1 MAITNNVASLIPK
14 KVSELSG
21 SFFIPDYQR
30 GYRWGRHNVR
40 QLMNDI
46 RESKGVYYLQPI
58 VVCTHNHR
66 EEDKK
71 KYDYDIIDGQQRLTT
86 LLIVYKGLES
96 IYNMLESNP
105 MGFNILS
112 KDQVECG
119 FSLSYQTRNDKT
131 RNDSEDFLNSI
142 KDKTLAEA
150 REFADFLYMYHA
162 YQEVYTWFTENI
174 CDIAYV
180 AKSLKERVFLIW
192 YEVNANEDKARQI
205 FENLNI
211 GKIRLTNAELIKAI
225 FLSQTN
231 SRISDEEQNVIGQ
244 QWDEIER
251 RLHDKVLWSF
261 LTKKSEEQYA
271 TRIELLFDM
280 VAKKKDKERDEFY
293 TFLYFDKLLKGKNQ
307 KEEWKK
313 IYIQYLKLL
322 DWFNDNEYYHKIGYL
337 VSVGSSDTLQ
347 KLYTESMDGEMTNSS
362 FKASLD
368 QKIKDTLSFE
378 KMRIEH
384 LSYNDN
390 HRDVTK
396 LLTLFNVITTYNLND
411 ETQKYPFYLHNTV
424 KGGWSIE
431 HIHAQQSEPI
441 NDIEPRK
448 NWVRLHYTSL
458 QRYFSVR
465 KSEEATKEE
474 ITKIE
479 ALSARMH
486 DYLEKENIQTQSNF
500 NSISKTYSEVVVSKL
515 DVEYKDLLGNLALLG
530 KDDNSVLNNSTFDVK
545 REIVTKELTAISYI
559 PICTQ
564 HVFLKKY
571 TPSDRNDLFF
581 WGDDDRV
588 AYVNEIKKVLSDYLP
603 KLDEQVRILFNGI
616 TSEIDNTWNELE
628 QRAKSKKVSLVDV
641 LKLHANDKMF
651 KDDALA
657 YYETL
662 KERCSEEKTGT
673 LLSDELK
680 SIISKIENYG

>member
-1 MAITNNVASLIPK
+1 MEFTNNVASLTPK
-14 KVSELSG
+14 KVSELRS

-40 QLMNDI
+40 QLLNDI
-46 RESKGVYYLQPI
+46 RDSNGVYYLQPI
-58 VVCTHNHR
+58 VVCTHNHM
-66 EEDKK
+66 EEEKK
-71 KYDYDIIDGQQRLTT
+71 EYDYDIIDGQQRLTT

-96 IYNMLESNP
+96 IYNMLDSNP

-119 FSLSYQTRNDKT
+119 FCLSYQT

-162 YQEVYTWFTENI
+162 YQEVYTWFTENRS
-174 CDIAYV
+174 DIAYI

-231 SRISDEEQNVIGQ
+231 SKISDQEQNVIGQ

-251 RLHDKVLWSF
+251 KLHDKVLWSF

-280 VAKKKDKERDEFY
+280 VSKKKDKERDEYY
-293 TFLYFDKLLKGKNQ
+293 TFLYFDKLLKGRNQ
-307 KEEWKK
+307 KEEWEK

-337 VSVGSSDTLQ
+337 VSVGPSDTLQ

-368 QKIKDTLSFE
+368 KKIKDTLSFK

-384 LSYNDN
+384 LSYNEDYS
-390 HRDVTK
+390 DVTK
-396 LLTLFNVITTYNLND
+396 LLTLFNVITTYNLKD

-448 NWVRLHYTSL
+448 NWVRLHYSSL
-458 QRYFSVR
+458 QRYLSVR
-465 KSEEATKEE
+465 KAEDASKEE
-474 ITKIE
+474 IAKIE

-486 DYLEKENIQTQSNF
+486 DYLEKENIQTQNNF

-545 REIVTKELTAISYI
+545 REIITKELTAISYI

-588 AYVNEIKKVLSDYLP
+588 EYVKEIKKVLCNYLP
-603 KLDEQVRILFNGI
+603 QINELVHSLFMNISPEIDKTWDLLEQVAKNKKESLMVILN
-616 TSEIDNTWNELE
+616 
-628 QRAKSKKVSLVDV
+628 Q
-641 LKLHANDKMF
+641 HANDKMF
-651 KDDALA
+651 KEDPLA
-657 YYETL
+657 YYEAL
-662 KERCSEEKTGT
+662 KERSIEEGT
-673 LLSDELK
+673 DSLLLNEFK
-680 SIISKIENYG
+680 SIISKIENHG

>member
-1 MAITNNVASLIPK
+1 M
-14 KVSELSG
+14 
-21 SFFIPDYQR
+21 
-30 GYRWGRHNVR
+30 R
-40 QLMNDI
+40 QLLNDI
-46 RESKGVYYLQPI
+46 RDSKGIYYLQPV
-58 VVCTHNHR
+58 VVCSHNHR
-66 EEDKK
+66 DEDRKE
-71 KYDYDIIDGQQRLTT
+71 YDYDVIDGQQRLTT
-86 LLIVYKGLES
+86 LLIIYKGLES
-96 IYNMLESNP
+96 IYNMMESNP

-112 KDQVECG
+112 TDQIKCS
-119 FSLSYQTRNDKT
+119 FTLSYQTRD
-131 RNDSEDFLNSI
+131 DSEDFLKSI
-142 KDKTLAEA
+142 KDKSLDEA
-150 REFADFLYMYHA
+150 KIFADFLYMYHA
-162 YQEVYTWFTENI
+162 YQEVYSWFTENKS
-174 CDIAYV
+174 DIAYI

-192 YEVNANEDKARQI
+192 YEVNADEDKARQI

-211 GKIRLTNAELIKAI
+211 GKIRLTNAELVKAI

-231 SRISDEEQNVIGQ
+231 SKISDEEQNVISQ

-280 VAKKKDKERDEFY
+280 IAKKKDKERDEFY

-307 KEEWKK
+307 KEEWEK

-347 KLYTESMDGEMTNSS
+347 KLYAESMDGEMTNSS
-362 FKASLD
+362 YKASLD

-384 LSYNDN
+384 LSYKDKS
-390 HRDVTK
+390 DVTK

-448 NWVRLHYTSL
+448 KWVSLHYASL
-458 QRYFSVR
+458 QRYLSIR
-465 KSEEATKEE
+465 KAEDASKGE
-474 ITKIE
+474 IAKIE

-486 DYLEKENIQTQSNF
+486 DYLEKENIQTQNNF

-530 KDDNSVLNNSTFDVK
+530 KYDNSVLNNSTFDVK
-545 REIVTKELTAISYI
+545 REIITKELTAISYI

-564 HVFLKKY
+564 HVFFKKY
-571 TPSDRNDLFF
+571 TPSDKNDLFF

-588 AYVNEIKKVLSDYLP
+588 AYVNEIKNVLSDYLP
-603 KLDEQVRILFNGI
+603 KLDEQVRFLFNGI
-616 TSEIDNTWNELE
+616 SSEIDNTWNELE
-628 QRAKSKKVSLVDV
+628 QRAKSKKVSLVEV

-662 KERCSEEKTGT
+662 KERGSEEKTET

>member
-1 MAITNNVASLIPK
+1 MEFTNNVASLTPK
-14 KVSELSG
+14 KVSELRS

-40 QLMNDI
+40 QLLNDI
-46 RESKGVYYLQPI
+46 RDSKGVYYLQPI
-58 VVCTHNHR
+58 VVCTHNHM
-66 EEDKK
+66 EEEKK
-71 KYDYDIIDGQQRLTT
+71 EYDYDIIDGQQRLTT

-96 IYNMLESNP
+96 IYNMLDSNP

-119 FSLSYQTRNDKT
+119 FRLSYQT

-162 YQEVYTWFTENI
+162 YQEVYTWFTENRS
-174 CDIAYV
+174 DIAYI

-231 SRISDEEQNVIGQ
+231 SRISDQEQNVIGQ

-280 VAKKKDKERDEFY
+280 VSKKKDKERDEYY

-307 KEEWKK
+307 KEEWEK

-322 DWFNDNEYYHKIGYL
+322 DWFDDNEYYHKIGYL
-337 VSVGSSDTLQ
+337 VSVGPSDTLQ
-347 KLYTESMDGEMTNSS
+347 KLYTESMDGEVTNSS

-368 QKIKDTLSFE
+368 KKIKDTLSFK

-384 LSYNDN
+384 LSYNEDYS
-390 HRDVTK
+390 DVTK

-448 NWVRLHYTSL
+448 NWVRLHSSSL
-458 QRYFSVR
+458 QRYLSVR
-465 KSEEATKEE
+465 KAEDASKEE
-474 ITKIE
+474 IAKIE
-479 ALSARMH
+479 ALSTRMN
-486 DYLEKENIQTQSNF
+486 DYLEKENIQTQNNF

-545 REIVTKELTAISYI
+545 REIITKELTSIRSP
-559 PICTQ
+559 PIRTQ
-564 HVFLKKY
+564 HVFLTKS

-588 AYVNEIKKVLSDYLP
+588 EYVKEIKKVLGKYLP
-603 KLDEQVRILFNGI
+603 QIDELVHSLFMNI
-616 TSEIDNTWNELE
+616 SLEIDKTWDMLE
-628 QRAKSKKVSLVDV
+628 QMAKNKKESLKVV
-641 LKLHANDKMF
+641 LNQHANYKMF
-651 KDDALA
+651 KEDPLA
-657 YYETL
+657 YYEAL
-662 KERCSEEKTGT
+662 KERSIEEGT
-673 LLSDELK
+673 DSLLLNELK
-680 SIISKIENYG
+680 SIISKIENHG

>member
-1 MAITNNVASLIPK
+1 MEITNNVASLTPK
-14 KVSELSG
+14 KVSELRS

-40 QLMNDI
+40 QLLNDI
-46 RESKGVYYLQPI
+46 RDSKGVYYLQPI
-58 VVCTHNHR
+58 VVCKHNHM
-66 EEDKK
+66 EEEKK
-71 KYDYDIIDGQQRLTT
+71 EYDYDIIDGQQRLTT

-96 IYNMLESNP
+96 IYNMLDSNP

-112 KDQVECG
+112 KDEVECG
-119 FSLSYQTRNDKT
+119 FCLSYQT

-162 YQEVYTWFTENI
+162 YQEVYTWFKENSSY
-174 CDIAYV
+174 IANI

-231 SRISDEEQNVIGQ
+231 SRISVQEQNVIGQ

-280 VAKKKDKERDEFY
+280 VSKKKDKERDEYY
-293 TFLYFDKLLKGKNQ
+293 TFLYFDKLLKDKNQ
-307 KEEWKK
+307 KEEWEK

-322 DWFNDNEYYHKIGYL
+322 DWFGDNEYYHKIGYL
-337 VSVGSSDTLQ
+337 VSVGPSDTLQ

-368 QKIKDTLSFE
+368 KKIKDTLSFK

-384 LSYNDN
+384 LSYNEDYS
-390 HRDVTK
+390 DVTK

-448 NWVRLHYTSL
+448 NWVRLHSSSL
-458 QRYFSVR
+458 QRYLSVR
-465 KSEEATKEE
+465 KAEDASKEE
-474 ITKIE
+474 IAKIE
-479 ALSARMH
+479 ALGTRMN
-486 DYLEKENIQTQSNF
+486 DYLEKENIQTQNYF
-500 NSISKTYSEVVVSKL
+500 NSISKEYSEVVVSKL
-515 DVEYKDLLGNLALLG
+515 DIEYKDLLGNLALLG
-530 KDDNSVLNNSTFDVK
+530 KYDNSVLNNSTFDVK
-545 REIVTKELTAISYI
+545 REIITKELSAISYI

-571 TPSDRNDLFF
+571 TPSDRNNLFF

-588 AYVNEIKKVLSDYLP
+588 AYVNEIKSVLGDYLP

-616 TSEIDNTWNELE
+616 NSEIDNTWNELE
-628 QRAKSKKVSLVDV
+628 QIAKSKNVSLVDV
-641 LKLHANDKMF
+641 LKLHANDKMYTN
-651 KDDALA
+651 DALA
-657 YYETL
+657 YYEAL
-662 KERCSEEKTGT
+662 KERSIEERTDS
-673 LLSDELK
+673 LLLDELK
-680 SIISKIENYG
+680 SIISNIENYG

>member
-1 MAITNNVASLIPK
+1 MEITNNVASLTPK
-14 KVSELSG
+14 KVSELRS

-40 QLMNDI
+40 QLLNDI
-46 RESKGVYYLQPI
+46 RDSSNVYYLQPV
-58 VVCTHNHR
+58 VVCAHNHR
-66 EEDKK
+66 DDDRKE
-71 KYDYDIIDGQQRLTT
+71 YDFDVIDGQQRLTT
-86 LLIVYKGLES
+86 LLIIYKGLES
-96 IYNMLESNP
+96 IYNMMEFNP

-112 KDQVECG
+112 KDQVECR
-119 FSLSYQTRNDKT
+119 FTLSYQT
-131 RNDSEDFLNSI
+131 RNDSEDFLSDI
-142 KDKTLAEA
+142 KNKNLDDAGV
-150 REFADFLYMYHA
+150 FADFLYMYHA
-162 YQEVYTWFTENI
+162 YKEVESWFSENKS
-174 CDIAYV
+174 DIAII

-192 YEVNANEDKARQI
+192 YEVNADEDKARQI

-211 GKIRLTNAELIKAI
+211 GKIRLTNAELVKAI

-231 SRISDEEQNVIGQ
+231 SKISDEEQNVISQ

-261 LTKKSEEQYA
+261 LTKKPEDQYA

-280 VAKKKDKERDEFY
+280 IANKKDKERDEFY
-293 TFLYFDKLLKGKNQ
+293 TFLYFDKLLKDKNQ
-307 KEEWKK
+307 KMEWEK

-347 KLYTESMDGEMTNSS
+347 RLYTESMDGKMTNSS

-368 QKIKDTLSFE
+368 KKIKDTLSFK

-384 LSYNDN
+384 LSYNEDYS
-390 HRDVTK
+390 DVTK

-448 NWVRLHYTSL
+448 NWVRLHSSSL
-458 QRYFSVR
+458 QRYLSVR
-465 KSEEATKEE
+465 KAEDASKEE
-474 ITKIE
+474 IDKIE
-479 ALSARMH
+479 ALSTRMNE
-486 DYLEKENIQTQSNF
+486 YLEKENIQTQNNF
-500 NSISKTYSEVVVSKL
+500 NSIAKTYSEVVVSKL

-530 KDDNSVLNNSTFDVK
+530 KYDNSVLNNSTFDVK
-545 REIVTKELTAISYI
+545 REIITKELSAISYI

-571 TPSDRNDLFF
+571 TPSDRNNLFF

-588 AYVNEIKKVLSDYLP
+588 AYVNEIKSVLGDYLP
-603 KLDEQVRILFNGI
+603 TLDELVRILFNGI
-616 TSEIDNTWNELE
+616 NSEIDNTWNELE
-628 QRAKSKKVSLVDV
+628 QMAKNKKGSLMVI
-641 LKLHANDKMF
+641 LNQHANDKMF
-651 KDDALA
+651 KDDPLA
-657 YYETL
+657 YYEAL
-662 KERCSEEKTGT
+662 KERSIEEGT
-673 LLSDELK
+673 DSLLLNELK
-680 SIISKIENYG
+680 SIISKIENHG

>member
-1 MAITNNVASLIPK
+1 MEEEK
-14 KVSELSG
+14 KE
-21 SFFIPDYQR
+21 
-30 GYRWGRHNVR
+30 
-40 QLMNDI
+40 
-46 RESKGVYYLQPI
+46 
-58 VVCTHNHR
+58 
-66 EEDKK
+66 
-71 KYDYDIIDGQQRLTT
+71 YDYDIIDGQQRLTT

-96 IYNMLESNP
+96 IYNMMESNP
-105 MGFNILS
+105 SGFNFLS
-112 KDQVECG
+112 KDQVECR
-119 FSLSYQTRNDKT
+119 FTLSYQTRND
-131 RNDSEDFLNSI
+131 SEEFLSTL
-142 KDKTLAEA
+142 KDKTLNEA
-150 REFADFLYMYHA
+150 REFADYLYMYHA
-162 YQEVYTWFTENI
+162 YQEVYSWFLENKSY
-174 CDIAYV
+174 IAPI
-180 AKSLKERVFLIW
+180 AKSLKERVFIIW
-192 YEVNANEDKARQI
+192 YEVNADEDKARQI

-211 GKIRLTNAELIKAI
+211 GKIRLTNAELVKAI

-307 KEEWKK
+307 KEEWEK

-337 VSVGSSDTLQ
+337 VSVGPSDTLQ
-347 KLYTESMDGEMTNSS
+347 KLYAESMDGEMTNSS

-368 QKIKDTLSFE
+368 KKIKDTLSFK

-384 LSYNDN
+384 LSYNEDYS
-390 HRDVTK
+390 DVTK

-448 NWVRLHYTSL
+448 NWIRLHYSSL
-458 QRYFSVR
+458 QRYLSVR
-465 KSEEATKEE
+465 KAEDASKEE
-474 ITKIE
+474 IAKIE

-486 DYLEKENIQTQSNF
+486 DYLDKENIQTQNNF

-515 DVEYKDLLGNLALLG
+515 NVEYKDLLGNLALLG

-545 REIVTKELTAISYI
+545 REIITKELTAISYI

-588 AYVNEIKKVLSDYLP
+588 EYVKEIKKVLGKYLP
-603 KLDEQVRILFNGI
+603 QIDELVHSLFINI
-616 TSEIDNTWNELE
+616 SPEIDKTWDVLE
-628 QRAKSKKVSLVDV
+628 QMAKNKKESLKVI
-641 LKLHANDKMF
+641 LNQHANDKMS
-651 KDDALA
+651 KEDPLA
-657 YYETL
+657 YYEAL
-662 KERCSEEKTGT
+662 KERSIEEGT
-673 LLSDELK
+673 DSLLLNELM
-680 SIISKIENYG
+680 SIISKIENHG

>member
-1 MAITNNVASLIPK
+1 MEITNNVASLTPK
-14 KVSELSG
+14 KVSELGS

-40 QLMNDI
+40 QLLNDI
-46 RESKGVYYLQPI
+46 RDSKGVYYLQPV
-58 VVCTHNHR
+58 VVCPHNHR
-66 EEDKK
+66 DEDSKEYN
-71 KYDYDIIDGQQRLTT
+71 YDVIDGQQRLTT
-86 LLIVYKGLES
+86 LLIIYKGLES
-96 IYNMLESNP
+96 IYNMMESNP
-105 MGFNILS
+105 LGFNILS
-112 KDQVECG
+112 IDLVKCA
-119 FSLSYQTRNDKT
+119 FTLSYQT

-142 KDKTLAEA
+142 KDKSIDEA

-162 YQEVYTWFTENI
+162 YQEVYSWFTENKS
-174 CDIAYV
+174 DIAHI
-180 AKSLKERVFLIW
+180 AKSLKEQVFLIW
-192 YEVNANEDKARQI
+192 YEVNADEDKARQI

-211 GKIRLTNAELIKAI
+211 GKIRLTNAELVKAI

-231 SRISDEEQNVIGQ
+231 SRISDEEQNVIAQ

-280 VAKKKDKERDEFY
+280 VAEKKDKERDEFF

-307 KEEWKK
+307 KEEWEK

-337 VSVGSSDTLQ
+337 VSVGPPETLQ
-347 KLYTESMDGEMTNSS
+347 KLYAESMDGEMTNSS
-362 FKASLD
+362 FKASLN
-368 QKIKDTLSFE
+368 QKIKDTLSFR

-384 LSYNDN
+384 LSYNEDYS
-390 HRDVTK
+390 DVTK

-448 NWVRLHYTSL
+448 NWINLHYTSL
-458 QRYFSVR
+458 QRYLSVR
-465 KSEEATKEE
+465 KAEDASKEE
-474 ITKIE
+474 IAKIE

-486 DYLEKENIQTQSNF
+486 DYLENKNIQTQNNF
-500 NSISKTYSEVVVSKL
+500 NSISKIYSEVVVSKL

-545 REIVTKELTAISYI
+545 REIITKELTAISYI

-571 TPSDRNDLFF
+571 TPSDRNDMFF
-581 WGDDDRV
+581 WGDDDR
-588 AYVNEIKKVLSDYLP
+588 AEYVKEIKTVLGNYLP
-603 KLDEQVRILFNGI
+603 QIDELVHSLFMNVSPEIDKTWGVLEQVAKNKKESLTEILN
-616 TSEIDNTWNELE
+616 
-628 QRAKSKKVSLVDV
+628 R
-641 LKLHANDKMF
+641 HANDKMF
-651 KDDALA
+651 KEDTLA
-657 YYETL
+657 YYEAL
-662 KERCSEEKTGT
+662 KERSIEESTDS
-673 LLSDELK
+673 LLLDELK

>member
-1 MAITNNVASLIPK
+1 MTNNVASLTPK
-14 KVSELSG
+14 KVSELNN

-40 QLMNDI
+40 QLLNDI
-46 RESKGVYYLQPI
+46 RDSKGVYYLQPV
-58 VVCTHNHR
+58 VVCPHNHR
-66 EEDKK
+66 DEDSKE
-71 KYDYDIIDGQQRLTT
+71 YDYDVIDGQQRLTT
-86 LLIVYKGLES
+86 LLIIYKGLES
-96 IYNMLESNP
+96 IYNMMESNP

-112 KDQVECG
+112 KDLVKCG
-119 FSLSYQTRNDKT
+119 FTLSYQT

-142 KDKTLAEA
+142 KDKSLDEA

-162 YQEVYTWFTENI
+162 YQEVYSWFTENI
-174 CDIAYV
+174 SDIAFI
-180 AKSLKERVFLIW
+180 AKSLNERVFLIW
-192 YEVNANEDKARQI
+192 YEVKADEDKARQI

-211 GKIRLTNAELIKAI
+211 GKIRLTNAELVKAI

-231 SRISDEEQNVIGQ
+231 RRISDEEQNVIAQ

-280 VAKKKDKERDEFY
+280 VAGKKDKERDEFF

-307 KEEWKK
+307 KEEWEK

-337 VSVGSSDTLQ
+337 VSVGPSDTLQ
-347 KLYTESMDGEMTNSS
+347 KLYAESMDEEMTNSS

-368 QKIKDTLSFE
+368 KKIKDTLSFKNMRIE
-378 KMRIEH
+378 HMRIEH
-384 LSYNDN
+384 LSYNDDYS
-390 HRDVTK
+390 DVTK

-448 NWVRLHYTSL
+448 KWVSLHYTSL
-458 QRYFSVR
+458 QRYLSIR
-465 KSEEATKEE
+465 KAEDASKEE
-474 ITKIE
+474 IAKIE
-479 ALSARMH
+479 ELSARMH
-486 DYLEKENIQTQSNF
+486 DYLEKENIQTQNNF
-500 NSISKTYSEVVVSKL
+500 NSISKAYSEVVVSKL

-530 KDDNSVLNNSTFDVK
+530 KYDNSVLNNSTFDVK
-545 REIVTKELTAISYI
+545 REIITKELTAISYI

-588 AYVNEIKKVLSDYLP
+588 AYVNEIKKVLGDYLP

-616 TSEIDNTWNELE
+616 SSEIDNTWNELE
-628 QRAKSKKVSLVDV
+628 QRAKSKKVSLVDI

>member
-1 MAITNNVASLIPK
+1 MVIANNVASLTPK
-14 KVSELSG
+14 KVSELGS

-40 QLMNDI
+40 QLLNDI
-46 RESKGVYYLQPI
+46 RDSKGVYYLQPV
-58 VVCTHNHR
+58 VVCPHNHR
-66 EEDKK
+66 DEDSKEYN
-71 KYDYDIIDGQQRLTT
+71 YDVIDGQQRLTT
-86 LLIVYKGLES
+86 LLIIYKGLES
-96 IYNMLESNP
+96 IYNMMESNP
-105 MGFNILS
+105 LGFNILS
-112 KDQVECG
+112 IDLVKCA
-119 FSLSYQTRNDKT
+119 FTLSYQT

-142 KDKTLAEA
+142 KDKSIDEA

-162 YQEVYTWFTENI
+162 YQEVYSWFTENKS
-174 CDIAYV
+174 DIAHI
-180 AKSLKERVFLIW
+180 AKSLKEQVFLIW
-192 YEVNANEDKARQI
+192 YEVNADEDKARQI

-211 GKIRLTNAELIKAI
+211 GKIRLTNAELVKAI

-231 SRISDEEQNVIGQ
+231 SRISDEEQNVIAQ

-280 VAKKKDKERDEFY
+280 VAEKKDKERDEFF

-307 KEEWKK
+307 KEEWEK

-337 VSVGSSDTLQ
+337 VSVGPPETLQ
-347 KLYTESMDGEMTNSS
+347 KLYAESMDGEMTNSS
-362 FKASLD
+362 FKASLN
-368 QKIKDTLSFE
+368 QKIKDTLSFR

-384 LSYNDN
+384 LSYNEDYS
-390 HRDVTK
+390 DVTK

-448 NWVRLHYTSL
+448 NWINLHYTSL
-458 QRYFSVR
+458 QRYLSVR
-465 KSEEATKEE
+465 KAEDASKEE
-474 ITKIE
+474 IAKIE

-486 DYLEKENIQTQSNF
+486 DYLENKNIQTQNNF
-500 NSISKTYSEVVVSKL
+500 NSISKIYSEVVVSKL

-545 REIVTKELTAISYI
+545 REIITKELTAISYI

-571 TPSDRNDLFF
+571 TPSDRNDMFF
-581 WGDDDRV
+581 WGDDDR
-588 AYVNEIKKVLSDYLP
+588 AEYVKEIKTVLGNYLP
-603 KLDEQVRILFNGI
+603 QIDELVHSLFMNVSPEIDKTWGVLEQVAKNKKESLTEILN
-616 TSEIDNTWNELE
+616 
-628 QRAKSKKVSLVDV
+628 R
-641 LKLHANDKMF
+641 HANDKMF
-651 KDDALA
+651 KEDTLA
-657 YYETL
+657 YYEAL
-662 KERCSEEKTGT
+662 KERSIEESTDS
-673 LLSDELK
+673 LLLDELK

>member
-1 MAITNNVASLIPK
+1 MEITNNVASLTPK
-14 KVSELSG
+14 KVSELRS

-40 QLMNDI
+40 QLLNDI
-46 RESKGVYYLQPI
+46 RDSKGVYYLQPI
-58 VVCTHNHR
+58 VVCTHNHM
-66 EEDKK
+66 EEEKK
-71 KYDYDIIDGQQRLTT
+71 EYDYDIIDGQQRLTT

-96 IYNMLESNP
+96 IYNMLDSNP

-119 FSLSYQTRNDKT
+119 FRLSYQT

-162 YQEVYTWFTENI
+162 YQEVYTWFTENRS
-174 CDIAYV
+174 DIAYI

-231 SRISDEEQNVIGQ
+231 SRISDQEQNVIGQ

-280 VAKKKDKERDEFY
+280 VSKKKDKERDEYY

-307 KEEWKK
+307 KEEWEK

-322 DWFNDNEYYHKIGYL
+322 DWFDDNEYYHKIGYL
-337 VSVGSSDTLQ
+337 VSVGPSDTLQ

-368 QKIKDTLSFE
+368 KKIKDTLSFK

-384 LSYNDN
+384 LSYNEDYS
-390 HRDVTK
+390 DVTK

-448 NWVRLHYTSL
+448 NWVRLHSSSL
-458 QRYFSVR
+458 QRYLSVR
-465 KSEEATKEE
+465 KAKDASKEE
-474 ITKIE
+474 IAKIE
-479 ALSARMH
+479 ALSTRMN
-486 DYLEKENIQTQSNF
+486 DYLEKENIQTQNNF

-515 DVEYKDLLGNLALLG
+515 DVEYKDLLGILALLG

-545 REIVTKELTAISYI
+545 REIITKELTAISYI

-588 AYVNEIKKVLSDYLP
+588 EYVKEIKKVLGKYLP
-603 KLDEQVRILFNGI
+603 QIDELVHSLFMNI
-616 TSEIDNTWNELE
+616 SPEIDKTWDMLE
-628 QRAKSKKVSLVDV
+628 QMAKNKKESLKVI
-641 LKLHANDKMF
+641 LNQHANDKMF
-651 KDDALA
+651 KEDPLA
-657 YYETL
+657 YYEAL
-662 KERCSEEKTGT
+662 KERSIEEGT
-673 LLSDELK
+673 DSLLLNELK
-680 SIISKIENYG
+680 SIISKIKNHG

>member
-1 MAITNNVASLIPK
+1 MEITNNVASLTPK
-14 KVSELSG
+14 KVSELRS

-40 QLMNDI
+40 QLLNDI
-46 RESKGVYYLQPI
+46 RDSKGVYYLQPV
-58 VVCTHNHR
+58 VVCLHSHR
-66 EEDKK
+66 DEDRKE
-71 KYDYDIIDGQQRLTT
+71 YDFDVIDGQQRLTT
-86 LLIVYKGLES
+86 LLIIYKGLES
-96 IYNMLESNP
+96 IYYMMESNP

-112 KDQVECG
+112 KDQVECR
-119 FSLSYQTRNDKT
+119 FTLSYQTRND
-131 RNDSEDFLNSI
+131 SEKFLSSI
-142 KDKTLAEA
+142 KDKTLNEA
-150 REFADFLYMYHA
+150 RGFADYLYMYHA
-162 YQEVYTWFTENI
+162 YQEVYSWFLENKSY
-174 CDIAYV
+174 IAHI

-192 YEVNANEDKARQI
+192 YEVEADENKARQI

-231 SRISDEEQNVIGQ
+231 SRISDQEQNVIGQ
-244 QWDEIER
+244 QWDDIER

-307 KEEWKK
+307 KEEWEK

-337 VSVGSSDTLQ
+337 VSVGPSDTLQ
-347 KLYTESMDGEMTNSS
+347 KLYAESMDGEMTNSS

-368 QKIKDTLSFE
+368 KKIKDSLSFK

-384 LSYNDN
+384 LSYNEDYS
-390 HRDVTK
+390 DVSK

-448 NWVRLHYTSL
+448 NWVRLHSSSL
-458 QRYFSVR
+458 QRYLSVR
-465 KSEEATKEE
+465 KAEDASKEE
-474 ITKIE
+474 IAKIE
-479 ALSARMH
+479 ALSARMY
-486 DYLEKENIQTQSNF
+486 DYLEKENTQTQNNF

-545 REIVTKELTAISYI
+545 REIITKELTAISYI

-588 AYVNEIKKVLSDYLP
+588 EYVKEIKKVLGNYLP
-603 KLDEQVRILFNGI
+603 QIDELVHSLFMNI
-616 TSEIDNTWNELE
+616 SPEIDKTWDMLE
-628 QRAKSKKVSLVDV
+628 QATKNKKESLVMI
-641 LKLHANDKMF
+641 LNQHANDKMF
-651 KDDALA
+651 KEDPLA
-657 YYETL
+657 YYEAL
-662 KERCSEEKTGT
+662 KERSIEEGT
-673 LLSDELK
+673 DSLLLNELM
-680 SIISKIENYG
+680 SIISKIEKPWTN

>member
-1 MAITNNVASLIPK
+1 MVIANNVASLTPK
-14 KVSELSG
+14 KVSELGS

-40 QLMNDI
+40 QLLNDI
-46 RESKGVYYLQPI
+46 RDSKGVYYLQPV
-58 VVCTHNHR
+58 VVCPHNHR
-66 EEDKK
+66 DEDSKEYN
-71 KYDYDIIDGQQRLTT
+71 YDVIDGQQRLTT
-86 LLIVYKGLES
+86 LLIIYKGLES
-96 IYNMLESNP
+96 IYNMMESNP
-105 MGFNILS
+105 LGFNILS
-112 KDQVECG
+112 IDLVKCA
-119 FSLSYQTRNDKT
+119 FTLSYQT

-142 KDKTLAEA
+142 KDKSIDEA

-162 YQEVYTWFTENI
+162 YQEVYSWFTENKS
-174 CDIAYV
+174 DIAHI
-180 AKSLKERVFLIW
+180 AKSLKEQVFLIW
-192 YEVNANEDKARQI
+192 YEVNADEDKARQI

-211 GKIRLTNAELIKAI
+211 GKIRLTNAELVKAI

-231 SRISDEEQNVIGQ
+231 SRISDEEQNVIAQ

-280 VAKKKDKERDEFY
+280 VAEKKDKERDEFF

-307 KEEWKK
+307 KEEWEK

-337 VSVGSSDTLQ
+337 VSVGPPETLQ
-347 KLYTESMDGEMTNSS
+347 KLYAESMDGEMTNSS
-362 FKASLD
+362 FKASLN
-368 QKIKDTLSFE
+368 QKIKDTLSFR

-384 LSYNDN
+384 LSYNEEYS
-390 HRDVTK
+390 DVTK

-448 NWVRLHYTSL
+448 NWINLHYTSL
-458 QRYFSVR
+458 QRYLSVR
-465 KSEEATKEE
+465 KAEDASKEE
-474 ITKIE
+474 IAKIE

-486 DYLEKENIQTQSNF
+486 DYLENKNIQTQNNF
-500 NSISKTYSEVVVSKL
+500 NSISKIYSEVVVSKL

-545 REIVTKELTAISYI
+545 REIITKELTAISYI

-571 TPSDRNDLFF
+571 TPSDRNDMFF
-581 WGDDDRV
+581 WGDDDR
-588 AYVNEIKKVLSDYLP
+588 AEYVKEIKTVLGNYLP
-603 KLDEQVRILFNGI
+603 QIDELVHSLFMNVSPEIDKTWGVLEQVAKNKKESLTEILN
-616 TSEIDNTWNELE
+616 
-628 QRAKSKKVSLVDV
+628 R
-641 LKLHANDKMF
+641 HANDKMF
-651 KDDALA
+651 KEDTLA
-657 YYETL
+657 YYEAL
-662 KERCSEEKTGT
+662 KERSIEESTDS
-673 LLSDELK
+673 LLLDELK

>member
-1 MAITNNVASLIPK
+1 MEFTNNVASLTPK
-14 KVSELSG
+14 KVSELRS

-40 QLMNDI
+40 QLLNDI
-46 RESKGVYYLQPI
+46 RDSKGVYYLQPV
-58 VVCTHNHR
+58 VVCLHSHR
-66 EEDKK
+66 DEDRKE
-71 KYDYDIIDGQQRLTT
+71 YDFDVIDGQQRLTT
-86 LLIVYKGLES
+86 LLIIYKGLES
-96 IYNMLESNP
+96 IYYMMESNP

-112 KDQVECG
+112 KDQVECR
-119 FSLSYQTRNDKT
+119 FTLSYQTRND
-131 RNDSEDFLNSI
+131 SEEFLSSI
-142 KDKTLAEA
+142 KDKTLNEA
-150 REFADFLYMYHA
+150 RGFADYLYMYHA
-162 YQEVYTWFTENI
+162 YQEVYSWFLENKSY
-174 CDIAYV
+174 IAHI

-192 YEVNANEDKARQI
+192 YEVEADEDKARQI

-231 SRISDEEQNVIGQ
+231 SRISDQEQNVIGQ

-280 VAKKKDKERDEFY
+280 VSKKKDKERDEYY

-307 KEEWKK
+307 KEEWEK

-322 DWFNDNEYYHKIGYL
+322 DWFDDNEYYHKIGYL
-337 VSVGSSDTLQ
+337 VSVGPSDTLQ
-347 KLYTESMDGEMTNSS
+347 KLYAESMDGEMTNSS

-368 QKIKDTLSFE
+368 KKIKDSLSFK

-384 LSYNDN
+384 LSYNEDYS
-390 HRDVTK
+390 DVSK

-448 NWVRLHYTSL
+448 NWVRLHCSSL
-458 QRYFSVR
+458 QRYLSVR
-465 KSEEATKEE
+465 KAEDASKEE
-474 ITKIE
+474 IAKIE
-479 ALSARMH
+479 ALSTRMN
-486 DYLEKENIQTQSNF
+486 DYLEKENIQTQNNF

-545 REIVTKELTAISYI
+545 REIITKELTAISYI

-588 AYVNEIKKVLSDYLP
+588 EYVKEIKKVLCNYLP
-603 KLDEQVRILFNGI
+603 QINELVHSLFMNISPEIDKTWDVLEQVAKNKKESLMVILN
-616 TSEIDNTWNELE
+616 
-628 QRAKSKKVSLVDV
+628 Q
-641 LKLHANDKMF
+641 HANDKMF
-651 KDDALA
+651 KEDPLA
-657 YYETL
+657 YYEAL
-662 KERCSEEKTGT
+662 KERSIEEGT
-673 LLSDELK
+673 DSLLLNEFK
-680 SIISKIENYG
+680 SIISKIENHG

>member
-1 MAITNNVASLIPK
+1 MEITNNVASLTPK
-14 KVSELSG
+14 KVSELRS

-40 QLMNDI
+40 QLLNDI
-46 RESKGVYYLQPI
+46 RDSKGVYYLQPI
-58 VVCTHNHR
+58 VVCTHNHM
-66 EEDKK
+66 EEEKK
-71 KYDYDIIDGQQRLTT
+71 EYDYDIIDGQQRLTT

-96 IYNMLESNP
+96 IYNMMESNP
-105 MGFNILS
+105 SGFNFLS
-112 KDQVECG
+112 KDQVECR
-119 FSLSYQTRNDKT
+119 FTLSYQTRND
-131 RNDSEDFLNSI
+131 SEEFLSTI
-142 KDKTLAEA
+142 KDKTLNEA
-150 REFADFLYMYHA
+150 REFADYLYMYHA
-162 YQEVYTWFTENI
+162 YQEVYSWFLENKSY
-174 CDIAYV
+174 IAPI
-180 AKSLKERVFLIW
+180 AKSLKERVFIIW
-192 YEVNANEDKARQI
+192 YEVNADEDKARQI

-211 GKIRLTNAELIKAI
+211 GKIRLTNAELVKAI

-307 KEEWKK
+307 KEEWEK

-337 VSVGSSDTLQ
+337 VSVGPSDTLQ
-347 KLYTESMDGEMTNSS
+347 KLYAESMDGEMTNSS

-368 QKIKDTLSFE
+368 KKIKDTLSFK

-384 LSYNDN
+384 LSYNEDYS
-390 HRDVTK
+390 DVTK

-424 KGGWSIE
+424 KRGWSIE

-448 NWVRLHYTSL
+448 NWIRLHYSSL
-458 QRYFSVR
+458 QRNLSVR
-465 KSEEATKEE
+465 KAEDASKEE
-474 ITKIE
+474 IAKIK

-486 DYLEKENIQTQSNF
+486 DYLEKENIQTQNNF

-545 REIVTKELTAISYI
+545 REIITKELTAISYI

-588 AYVNEIKKVLSDYLP
+588 EYVKEIKKVLCNYLP
-603 KLDEQVRILFNGI
+603 QINELVHSLFMNISPEIDKTWDLLEQVAKNKKESLMVILN
-616 TSEIDNTWNELE
+616 
-628 QRAKSKKVSLVDV
+628 Q
-641 LKLHANDKMF
+641 HANDKMF
-651 KDDALA
+651 KEDPLA
-657 YYETL
+657 YYEAL
-662 KERCSEEKTGT
+662 KERSIEEGT
-673 LLSDELK
+673 DSLLLNEFK
-680 SIISKIENYG
+680 SIISKIENHG

>member
-1 MAITNNVASLIPK
+1 MEITNNVASLTPK
-14 KVSELSG
+14 KVSELRS

-40 QLMNDI
+40 QLLNDI
-46 RESKGVYYLQPI
+46 RDSKGVYYLQPV
-58 VVCTHNHR
+58 VVCLHSHR
-66 EEDKK
+66 DEDRKE
-71 KYDYDIIDGQQRLTT
+71 YDFDVIDGQQRLTT
-86 LLIVYKGLES
+86 LLIIYKGLES
-96 IYNMLESNP
+96 IYYMMESNP

-112 KDQVECG
+112 KDQVECR
-119 FSLSYQTRNDKT
+119 FTLSYQTRND
-131 RNDSEDFLNSI
+131 SEEFLSSI
-142 KDKTLAEA
+142 KDKTLNEA
-150 REFADFLYMYHA
+150 RGFADYLYMYHA
-162 YQEVYTWFTENI
+162 YQEVYSWFLENKSY
-174 CDIAYV
+174 IAHI

-192 YEVNANEDKARQI
+192 YEVEADENKARQI

-231 SRISDEEQNVIGQ
+231 SRISDQEQNVIGQ
-244 QWDEIER
+244 QWDDIER

-261 LTKKSEEQYA
+261 LTKKPEELYA

-307 KEEWKK
+307 KEEWEK

-337 VSVGSSDTLQ
+337 VSVGPSDTLQ
-347 KLYTESMDGEMTNSS
+347 KLYAESMDGEMTNSS

-368 QKIKDTLSFE
+368 KKIKDSLSFK

-384 LSYNDN
+384 LSYNEDYS
-390 HRDVTK
+390 DVSK

-448 NWVRLHYTSL
+448 NWVRLHCSSL
-458 QRYFSVR
+458 QRYLSVR
-465 KSEEATKEE
+465 KAEDASKEE
-474 ITKIE
+474 IAKIE
-479 ALSARMH
+479 ALSARMY
-486 DYLEKENIQTQSNF
+486 DYLEKENTQTQNNF

-545 REIVTKELTAISYI
+545 RDIITKELTAISYI

-588 AYVNEIKKVLSDYLP
+588 EYVKEIKKVLGNYLP
-603 KLDEQVRILFNGI
+603 QIDELVHSLFMNI
-616 TSEIDNTWNELE
+616 SPEIDKTWDMLE
-628 QRAKSKKVSLVDV
+628 QATKNKKESLMMI
-641 LKLHANDKMF
+641 LNQHANDKMF
-651 KDDALA
+651 KEDPLA
-657 YYETL
+657 YYEAL
-662 KERCSEEKTGT
+662 KERSIEEGT
-673 LLSDELK
+673 DSLLLNELM
-680 SIISKIENYG
+680 SIISKIEKPWMN

>member
-1 MAITNNVASLIPK
+1 MVIANNVASLTPK
-14 KVSELSG
+14 KVSELGS

-40 QLMNDI
+40 QLLNDI
-46 RESKGVYYLQPI
+46 RDSKGVYYLQPV
-58 VVCTHNHR
+58 VVCPHNHR
-66 EEDKK
+66 DEDSKEYN
-71 KYDYDIIDGQQRLTT
+71 YDVIDGQQRLTT
-86 LLIVYKGLES
+86 LLIIYKGLES
-96 IYNMLESNP
+96 IYNMMESNP
-105 MGFNILS
+105 LGFNILS
-112 KDQVECG
+112 IDLVKCA
-119 FSLSYQTRNDKT
+119 FTLSYQTRND
-131 RNDSEDFLNSI
+131 SEDLLNSI
-142 KDKTLAEA
+142 KDKSIDEA

-162 YQEVYTWFTENI
+162 YQEVYSWFTENKS
-174 CDIAYV
+174 DIAHI
-180 AKSLKERVFLIW
+180 AKSLKEQVFLIW
-192 YEVNANEDKARQI
+192 YEVNADEDKARQI

-211 GKIRLTNAELIKAI
+211 GKIRLTNAELVKAI

-231 SRISDEEQNVIGQ
+231 SRISDEEQNVIAQ

-280 VAKKKDKERDEFY
+280 VAEKKDKERDEFF

-307 KEEWKK
+307 KEEWEK

-337 VSVGSSDTLQ
+337 VSVGPPETLQ
-347 KLYTESMDGEMTNSS
+347 KLYAESMDGEMTNSS
-362 FKASLD
+362 FKASLN
-368 QKIKDTLSFE
+368 QKIKDTLSFR

-384 LSYNDN
+384 LSYNEDYS
-390 HRDVTK
+390 DVTK

-448 NWVRLHYTSL
+448 NWINLHYTSL
-458 QRYFSVR
+458 QRYLSVR
-465 KSEEATKEE
+465 KAEDASKEE
-474 ITKIE
+474 IAKIE

-486 DYLEKENIQTQSNF
+486 DYLENKNIQTQNNF
-500 NSISKTYSEVVVSKL
+500 NSISKIYSEVVVSKL

-545 REIVTKELTAISYI
+545 REIITKELTAISYI

-571 TPSDRNDLFF
+571 TPSDRNDMFF
-581 WGDDDRV
+581 WGDDDR
-588 AYVNEIKKVLSDYLP
+588 AEYVKEIKTVLGNYLP
-603 KLDEQVRILFNGI
+603 QIDELVHSLFMNVSLEIDKTWGVLEQVAKNKKESLTEILN
-616 TSEIDNTWNELE
+616 
-628 QRAKSKKVSLVDV
+628 R
-641 LKLHANDKMF
+641 HANDKMF
-651 KDDALA
+651 KEDTLA
-657 YYETL
+657 YYEAL
-662 KERCSEEKTGT
+662 KERSIEESTDS
-673 LLSDELK
+673 LLLDELK

>member
-14 KVSELSG
+14 KVSELRG

-46 RESKGVYYLQPI
+46 KESKGVYYLQPI

-119 FSLSYQTRNDKT
+119 FSLSYQTRND
-131 RNDSEDFLNSI
+131 SEDFLKDI

-162 YQEVYTWFTENI
+162 YQEVYTWFTKNRS
-174 CDIAYV
+174 DIAYV
-180 AKSLKERVFLIW
+180 ANSLKERVFLIW

-280 VAKKKDKERDEFY
+280 VAEKKDKERDEFY

-307 KEEWKK
+307 KEEWEK

-337 VSVGSSDTLQ
+337 VSVGPSDTLQ
-347 KLYTESMDGEMTNSS
+347 KLYAESMDGEMTNSS

-368 QKIKDTLSFE
+368 KKIKDTLSFK

-384 LSYNDN
+384 LSYNEDYS
-390 HRDVTK
+390 DVTK

-448 NWVRLHYTSL
+448 NWIRLHYSSL
-458 QRYFSVR
+458 QRYLSVR
-465 KSEEATKEE
+465 KSEDASKEE
-474 ITKIE
+474 IAKIE

-486 DYLEKENIQTQSNF
+486 DYLDIENIQTQNNF

-515 DVEYKDLLGNLALLG
+515 NVEYKDLLGNLALLG

-545 REIVTKELTAISYI
+545 REIITKELTAISYI

-588 AYVNEIKKVLSDYLP
+588 EYVKEIKKVLGKYLP
-603 KLDEQVRILFNGI
+603 QIDELVHSLFINI
-616 TSEIDNTWNELE
+616 SPEIDKTWDVLE
-628 QRAKSKKVSLVDV
+628 QMAKNKKESLKVI
-641 LKLHANDKMF
+641 LNQHANDKML
-651 KDDALA
+651 KEDPLA
-657 YYETL
+657 YYEAL
-662 KERCSEEKTGT
+662 KERSIEEGT
-673 LLSDELK
+673 DSLLLNELM
-680 SIISKIENYG
+680 SIISKIENHG

>member
-1 MAITNNVASLIPK
+1 MEITNNVASLTPK
-14 KVSELSG
+14 KVSELRS

-40 QLMNDI
+40 QLLNDI
-46 RESKGVYYLQPI
+46 RDSKGVYYLQPI
-58 VVCTHNHR
+58 VVCTHNHM
-66 EEDKK
+66 EEEKK
-71 KYDYDIIDGQQRLTT
+71 EYDYDIIDGQQRLTT

-96 IYNMLESNP
+96 IYNMLDSNP

-119 FSLSYQTRNDKT
+119 FRLSYQT

-162 YQEVYTWFTENI
+162 YQEVYTWFTENRS
-174 CDIAYV
+174 DIAYI

-231 SRISDEEQNVIGQ
+231 SRISDQEQNVIGQ

-280 VAKKKDKERDEFY
+280 VSKKKDKERDEYY

-307 KEEWKK
+307 KEEWEK

-322 DWFNDNEYYHKIGYL
+322 DWFDDNEYYHKIGYL
-337 VSVGSSDTLQ
+337 VSVGPSDTLQ

-368 QKIKDTLSFE
+368 KKIKDTLSFK

-384 LSYNDN
+384 LSYNEDYS
-390 HRDVTK
+390 DVTK

-448 NWVRLHYTSL
+448 NWVRLHSSSL
-458 QRYFSVR
+458 QRYLFVR
-465 KSEEATKEE
+465 KAKDASKEE
-474 ITKIE
+474 IAKIE
-479 ALSARMH
+479 ALSTRMN
-486 DYLEKENIQTQSNF
+486 DYLEKENIQTQNNF

-545 REIVTKELTAISYI
+545 REIITKELTAISYI

-588 AYVNEIKKVLSDYLP
+588 EYVKEIKKVLGKYLP
-603 KLDEQVRILFNGI
+603 QI
-616 TSEIDNTWNELE
+616 
-628 QRAKSKKVSLVDV
+628 
-641 LKLHANDKMF
+641 
-651 KDDALA
+651 
-657 YYETL
+657 
-662 KERCSEEKTGT
+662 
-673 LLSDELK
+673 DELVLC
-680 SIISKIENYG
+680 NT

>member
-1 MAITNNVASLIPK
+1 MEITNNVASLTPK
-14 KVSELSG
+14 KVSELRS

-40 QLMNDI
+40 QLLNDI
-46 RESKGVYYLQPI
+46 RDSSNVYYLQPV
-58 VVCTHNHR
+58 VVCAHNHR
-66 EEDKK
+66 DDDRKE
-71 KYDYDIIDGQQRLTT
+71 YDFDVIDGQQRLTT
-86 LLIVYKGLES
+86 LLIIYKGLES
-96 IYNMLESNP
+96 IYNMMEFNP

-112 KDQVECG
+112 KDQVECR
-119 FSLSYQTRNDKT
+119 FTLSYQT
-131 RNDSEDFLNSI
+131 RNDSEDFLSDI
-142 KDKTLAEA
+142 KNKNLDDA
-150 REFADFLYMYHA
+150 RVFADFLYMYHA
-162 YQEVYTWFTENI
+162 YKEVESWFSENKS
-174 CDIAYV
+174 DIASI

-192 YEVNANEDKARQI
+192 YEVNADEDKARQI

-211 GKIRLTNAELIKAI
+211 GKIRLTNAELVKAI

-231 SRISDEEQNVIGQ
+231 SKISDEEQNVISQ

-261 LTKKSEEQYA
+261 LTKKPEDQYA

-280 VAKKKDKERDEFY
+280 IANKKDKERDEFY
-293 TFLYFDKLLKGKNQ
+293 TFLYFDKLLKDKNQ
-307 KEEWKK
+307 KMEWEK

-347 KLYTESMDGEMTNSS
+347 RLYTESMDGKMTNSS

-368 QKIKDTLSFE
+368 KKIKDTLSFK

-384 LSYNDN
+384 LSYNEDYS
-390 HRDVTK
+390 DVTK

-448 NWVRLHYTSL
+448 NWVRLHSSSL
-458 QRYFSVR
+458 QRYLSVR
-465 KSEEATKEE
+465 KAEDANDEE
-474 ITKIE
+474 IDKIE
-479 ALSARMH
+479 ALSASMH
-486 DYLEKENIQTQSNF
+486 DYLDKESIQTQNYF
-500 NSISKTYSEVVVSKL
+500 NSISKKYSEVVVSKL
-515 DVEYKDLLGNLALLG
+515 DIEYKDLLGNLALLG
-530 KDDNSVLNNSTFDVK
+530 KYDNSVLNNSTFDVK
-545 REIVTKELTAISYI
+545 REIITKELSAISYI

-571 TPSDRNDLFF
+571 TPSDRNNLFF

-588 AYVNEIKKVLSDYLP
+588 AYVNEIKSVLGDYLP

-616 TSEIDNTWNELE
+616 NSEIDNTWNELE
-628 QRAKSKKVSLVDV
+628 QIAKSKKVSLVDV
-641 LKLHANDKMF
+641 LKLHANDKMYTN
-651 KDDALA
+651 DALA
-657 YYETL
+657 YYEAL
-662 KERCSEEKTGT
+662 KERSIEERTDS
-673 LLSDELK
+673 LLLDELK
-680 SIISKIENYG
+680 SIISNIENYG

>member
-1 MAITNNVASLIPK
+1 MEITNNVASLTPK
-14 KVSELSG
+14 KVSELRS

-40 QLMNDI
+40 QLLNDI
-46 RESKGVYYLQPI
+46 RDSKGVYYLQPI
-58 VVCTHNHR
+58 VVCTHNHM
-66 EEDKK
+66 EEEKK
-71 KYDYDIIDGQQRLTT
+71 EYDYDIIDGQQRLTT

-96 IYNMLESNP
+96 IYNMLDSNP

-119 FSLSYQTRNDKT
+119 FRLSYQT

-142 KDKTLAEA
+142 KDKTLDEA
-150 REFADFLYMYHA
+150 RKFADFLYMYHA
-162 YQEVYTWFTENI
+162 YQEVYTWFTKNRS
-174 CDIAYV
+174 DIAYI

-231 SRISDEEQNVIGQ
+231 SRISDQEQNVIGQ

-280 VAKKKDKERDEFY
+280 VSKKKDTERDEYY

-307 KEEWKK
+307 KEEWEK

-322 DWFNDNEYYHKIGYL
+322 DWFDDNEYYHKIGYL
-337 VSVGSSDTLQ
+337 VSVGPSDTLQ

-368 QKIKDTLSFE
+368 KKIKDTLSFE
-378 KMRIEH
+378 EMRIEH

-390 HRDVTK
+390 HSDVTK

-448 NWVRLHYTSL
+448 NWVRLHSSSL
-458 QRYFSVR
+458 QRYLSVR
-465 KSEEATKEE
+465 KAEDASKEE
-474 ITKIE
+474 IAKIE
-479 ALSARMH
+479 ALSTRMN
-486 DYLEKENIQTQSNF
+486 DYLEKENIQTQNNF

-545 REIVTKELTAISYI
+545 REIITKELTAISYI

-588 AYVNEIKKVLSDYLP
+588 EYVKEIKKVLGKYLP
-603 KLDEQVRILFNGI
+603 QIDELVHSLFMNI
-616 TSEIDNTWNELE
+616 SPEIDKTWDMLE
-628 QRAKSKKVSLVDV
+628 QMAKNKKESLMVI
-641 LKLHANDKMF
+641 LNQHANDKMF
-651 KDDALA
+651 KEDPLA
-657 YYETL
+657 YYEAL
-662 KERCSEEKTGT
+662 KERSIEEGT
-673 LLSDELK
+673 DSLLLNELK
-680 SIISKIENYG
+680 SIISNIENHG

>member
-1 MAITNNVASLIPK
+1 MVIANNVASLTPK
-14 KVSELSG
+14 KVSELGS

-40 QLMNDI
+40 QLLNDI
-46 RESKGVYYLQPI
+46 RDSKGVYYLQPV
-58 VVCTHNHR
+58 VVCPHNHR
-66 EEDKK
+66 DEDSKEYN
-71 KYDYDIIDGQQRLTT
+71 YDVIDGQQRLTT
-86 LLIVYKGLES
+86 LLIIYKGLES
-96 IYNMLESNP
+96 IYNMMESNP
-105 MGFNILS
+105 LGFNILS
-112 KDQVECG
+112 IDLVKCA
-119 FSLSYQTRNDKT
+119 FTLSYQT

-142 KDKTLAEA
+142 KDKSIDEA

-162 YQEVYTWFTENI
+162 YQEVYSWFTENKS
-174 CDIAYV
+174 DIAHI
-180 AKSLKERVFLIW
+180 AKSLKEQVFLIW
-192 YEVNANEDKARQI
+192 YEVNADEDKARQI

-211 GKIRLTNAELIKAI
+211 GKIRLTNAELVKAI

-231 SRISDEEQNVIGQ
+231 SRISDEEQNVIAQ

-280 VAKKKDKERDEFY
+280 VAEKKDKERDEFF

-307 KEEWKK
+307 KEEWEK

-337 VSVGSSDTLQ
+337 VSVGPPETLQ
-347 KLYTESMDGEMTNSS
+347 KLYAESMDGEMTNSS
-362 FKASLD
+362 FKASLN
-368 QKIKDTLSFE
+368 QKIKDTLSFR

-384 LSYNDN
+384 LSYNEDYS
-390 HRDVTK
+390 DVTK

-448 NWVRLHYTSL
+448 NWINLHYTSL
-458 QRYFSVR
+458 QRYLSVR
-465 KSEEATKEE
+465 KAEDASKEE
-474 ITKIE
+474 IAKIE

-486 DYLEKENIQTQSNF
+486 DYLENKNIQTQNNF
-500 NSISKTYSEVVVSKL
+500 NSISKIYSEVVVSKL

-545 REIVTKELTAISYI
+545 REIITKELTAISYI

-571 TPSDRNDLFF
+571 TPSDRNDMFF
-581 WGDDDRV
+581 WGDDDR
-588 AYVNEIKKVLSDYLP
+588 AEYVKEIKTVLGNYLP
-603 KLDEQVRILFNGI
+603 QIDELVQSLFMNVGLEIDKTWGVLEQVAKNKKESLTEILN
-616 TSEIDNTWNELE
+616 
-628 QRAKSKKVSLVDV
+628 R
-641 LKLHANDKMF
+641 HANDKMF
-651 KDDALA
+651 KEDTLA
-657 YYETL
+657 YYEAL
-662 KERCSEEKTGT
+662 KERSIEESTDS
-673 LLSDELK
+673 LLLDELK

>member
-1 MAITNNVASLIPK
+1 MVIANNVASLTPK
-14 KVSELSG
+14 KVSELGS

-40 QLMNDI
+40 QLLNDI
-46 RESKGVYYLQPI
+46 RDSKGVYYLQPV
-58 VVCTHNHR
+58 VVCPHNHR
-66 EEDKK
+66 DEDSKEYN
-71 KYDYDIIDGQQRLTT
+71 YDVIDGQQRLTT
-86 LLIVYKGLES
+86 LLIIYKGLES
-96 IYNMLESNP
+96 IYNMMESNP
-105 MGFNILS
+105 LGFNILS
-112 KDQVECG
+112 IDLVKCA
-119 FSLSYQTRNDKT
+119 FTLSYQT

-142 KDKTLAEA
+142 KDKSIDEA

-162 YQEVYTWFTENI
+162 YQEVYSWFTENKS
-174 CDIAYV
+174 DIAYI

-192 YEVNANEDKARQI
+192 YEVNADEDKARQI

-211 GKIRLTNAELIKAI
+211 GKIRLTNAELVKAI

-231 SRISDEEQNVIGQ
+231 SRISDEEQNVIAQ

-280 VAKKKDKERDEFY
+280 VAEKKDKERDEFF

-307 KEEWKK
+307 KEEWEK

-337 VSVGSSDTLQ
+337 VSVGPPETLQ
-347 KLYTESMDGEMTNSS
+347 KLYAESMDGEMTNSS
-362 FKASLD
+362 FKASLN
-368 QKIKDTLSFE
+368 QKIKDTLSFR

-384 LSYNDN
+384 LSYNEDYS
-390 HRDVTK
+390 DVTK

-448 NWVRLHYTSL
+448 NWINLHYTSL
-458 QRYFSVR
+458 QRYLSVR
-465 KSEEATKEE
+465 KAEDASKEE
-474 ITKIE
+474 IAKIE

-486 DYLEKENIQTQSNF
+486 DYLENKNIQTQNNF
-500 NSISKTYSEVVVSKL
+500 NSISKIYSEVVVSKL

-545 REIVTKELTAISYI
+545 REIITKELTAISYI

-571 TPSDRNDLFF
+571 TPSDRNDMFF
-581 WGDDDRV
+581 WGDDDR
-588 AYVNEIKKVLSDYLP
+588 AEYVKEIKTVLGNYLP
-603 KLDEQVRILFNGI
+603 QIDELVHSLFMNVSPEIDKTWGVLEQVAKNKKESLTEILN
-616 TSEIDNTWNELE
+616 
-628 QRAKSKKVSLVDV
+628 R
-641 LKLHANDKMF
+641 HANDKMF
-651 KDDALA
+651 KEDTLA
-657 YYETL
+657 YYEAL
-662 KERCSEEKTGT
+662 KERSIEESTDS
-673 LLSDELK
+673 LLLDELK

>member
-1 MAITNNVASLIPK
+1 MVIANNVASLTPK
-14 KVSELSG
+14 KVSELGS

-40 QLMNDI
+40 QLLNDI
-46 RESKGVYYLQPI
+46 RDSKGVYYLQPV
-58 VVCTHNHR
+58 VVCPHNHR
-66 EEDKK
+66 DEDSKEYN
-71 KYDYDIIDGQQRLTT
+71 YDVIDGQQRLTT
-86 LLIVYKGLES
+86 LLIIYKGLES
-96 IYNMLESNP
+96 IYNMMESNP
-105 MGFNILS
+105 LGFNILS
-112 KDQVECG
+112 IDLVKCA
-119 FSLSYQTRNDKT
+119 FTLSYQT

-142 KDKTLAEA
+142 KDKSIDEA

-162 YQEVYTWFTENI
+162 YQEVYSWFTENKS
-174 CDIAYV
+174 DIAHI
-180 AKSLKERVFLIW
+180 AKSLKEQVFLIW
-192 YEVNANEDKARQI
+192 YEVNADEDKARQI

-211 GKIRLTNAELIKAI
+211 GKIRLTNAELVKAI

-231 SRISDEEQNVIGQ
+231 SRISDEEQNVIAQ

-280 VAKKKDKERDEFY
+280 VAEKKDKERDEFF

-307 KEEWKK
+307 KEEWEK

-337 VSVGSSDTLQ
+337 VSVGPPETLQ
-347 KLYTESMDGEMTNSS
+347 KLYAESMDGEMTNSS
-362 FKASLD
+362 FKASLN
-368 QKIKDTLSFE
+368 QKIKDTLSFR

-384 LSYNDN
+384 LSYNEDYS
-390 HRDVTK
+390 DVTK

-448 NWVRLHYTSL
+448 NWINLHYTSL
-458 QRYFSVR
+458 QRYLSVR
-465 KSEEATKEE
+465 KAEDASKEE
-474 ITKIE
+474 IAKIE

-486 DYLEKENIQTQSNF
+486 DYLENKNIQTQNNF
-500 NSISKTYSEVVVSKL
+500 NSISKIYSEVVVSKL

-545 REIVTKELTAISYI
+545 REIITKELTAISYI

-571 TPSDRNDLFF
+571 TPSDRNDMFF
-581 WGDDDRV
+581 WGDDDR
-588 AYVNEIKKVLSDYLP
+588 AEYVKEIKTVLGNYLP
-603 KLDEQVRILFNGI
+603 QIDELVHSLFMNVSLEIDKTWGVLEQVAKNKKESLTEILN
-616 TSEIDNTWNELE
+616 
-628 QRAKSKKVSLVDV
+628 R
-641 LKLHANDKMF
+641 HANDKMF
-651 KDDALA
+651 KEDTLA
-657 YYETL
+657 YYEAL
-662 KERCSEEKTGT
+662 KERSIEESMDS
-673 LLSDELK
+673 LLLDELK

>member
-1 MAITNNVASLIPK
+1 MEITNNVASLTPK
-14 KVSELSG
+14 KVSELRS

-40 QLMNDI
+40 QLLNDI
-46 RESKGVYYLQPI
+46 RDSKGVYYLQPV
-58 VVCTHNHR
+58 VVCLHSHR
-66 EEDKK
+66 DEDRKE
-71 KYDYDIIDGQQRLTT
+71 YDFDVIDGQQRLTT
-86 LLIVYKGLES
+86 LLIIYKGLES
-96 IYNMLESNP
+96 IYYMMESNP

-112 KDQVECG
+112 KDQVECR
-119 FSLSYQTRNDKT
+119 FTLSYQTRND
-131 RNDSEDFLNSI
+131 SEKFLSSI
-142 KDKTLAEA
+142 KDKTLNEA
-150 REFADFLYMYHA
+150 RGFADYLYMYHA
-162 YQEVYTWFTENI
+162 YQEVYSWFLENKSY
-174 CDIAYV
+174 IAHI

-192 YEVNANEDKARQI
+192 YEVEADENKARQI

-231 SRISDEEQNVIGQ
+231 SRISDQEQNVIGQ
-244 QWDEIER
+244 QWDDIER

-307 KEEWKK
+307 KEEWEK

-337 VSVGSSDTLQ
+337 VSVGPSDTLQ
-347 KLYTESMDGEMTNSS
+347 KLYAESMDGEMTNSS

-368 QKIKDTLSFE
+368 KKIKDSLSFK

-384 LSYNDN
+384 LSYNEDYS
-390 HRDVTK
+390 DVSK

-448 NWVRLHYTSL
+448 NWVRLHCSSL
-458 QRYFSVR
+458 QRYLSVR
-465 KSEEATKEE
+465 KAEDASKEE
-474 ITKIE
+474 IAKIE
-479 ALSARMH
+479 ALSARMY
-486 DYLEKENIQTQSNF
+486 DYLEKENTQTQNNF

-545 REIVTKELTAISYI
+545 REIITKELTAISYI

-588 AYVNEIKKVLSDYLP
+588 EYVKEIKKVLGNYLP
-603 KLDEQVRILFNGI
+603 QIDELVHSLFMNI
-616 TSEIDNTWNELE
+616 SPEIDKTWDMLE
-628 QRAKSKKVSLVDV
+628 QATKNKKESLVMI
-641 LKLHANDKMF
+641 LNQHANDKMF
-651 KDDALA
+651 KEDPLA
-657 YYETL
+657 YYEAL
-662 KERCSEEKTGT
+662 KERSIEEGT
-673 LLSDELK
+673 DSLLLNELM
-680 SIISKIENYG
+680 SIISKIEKPWTN

>member
-1 MAITNNVASLIPK
+1 MVIANNVASLTPK
-14 KVSELSG
+14 KVSELGS

-40 QLMNDI
+40 QLLNDI
-46 RESKGVYYLQPI
+46 RDSKGVYYLQPV
-58 VVCTHNHR
+58 VVCPHNHR
-66 EEDKK
+66 DEDSKEYN
-71 KYDYDIIDGQQRLTT
+71 YDVIDGQQRLTT
-86 LLIVYKGLES
+86 LLIIYKGLES
-96 IYNMLESNP
+96 IYNMMESNP
-105 MGFNILS
+105 LGFNILS
-112 KDQVECG
+112 IDLVKCA
-119 FSLSYQTRNDKT
+119 FTLSYQT

-142 KDKTLAEA
+142 KDKRIDEA

-162 YQEVYTWFTENI
+162 YQEVYSWFTENKS
-174 CDIAYV
+174 DIAHI
-180 AKSLKERVFLIW
+180 AKSLKEQVFLIW
-192 YEVNANEDKARQI
+192 YEVNADEDKARQI

-211 GKIRLTNAELIKAI
+211 GKIRLTNAELVKAI

-231 SRISDEEQNVIGQ
+231 SRISDEEQNVIAQ

-280 VAKKKDKERDEFY
+280 VAEKKDKERDEFF

-307 KEEWKK
+307 KEEWEK

-337 VSVGSSDTLQ
+337 VSVGPPETLQ
-347 KLYTESMDGEMTNSS
+347 KLYAESMDGEMTNSS
-362 FKASLD
+362 FKASLN
-368 QKIKDTLSFE
+368 QKIKDTLSFR

-384 LSYNDN
+384 LSYNEDYS
-390 HRDVTK
+390 DVTK

-448 NWVRLHYTSL
+448 NWINLHYTSL
-458 QRYFSVR
+458 QRYLSVR
-465 KSEEATKEE
+465 KAEDASKEE
-474 ITKIE
+474 IAKIE

-486 DYLEKENIQTQSNF
+486 DYLENKNIQTQNNF
-500 NSISKTYSEVVVSKL
+500 NSISKIYSEVVVSKL

-545 REIVTKELTAISYI
+545 REIITKELTAISYI

-571 TPSDRNDLFF
+571 TPSDRNDMFF
-581 WGDDDRV
+581 WGDDDR
-588 AYVNEIKKVLSDYLP
+588 AEYVKEIKTVLGNYLP
-603 KLDEQVRILFNGI
+603 QIDELVHSLFMNVSLEIDKTWGVLEQVAKNKKESLTEILN
-616 TSEIDNTWNELE
+616 
-628 QRAKSKKVSLVDV
+628 R
-641 LKLHANDKMF
+641 HANDKMF
-651 KDDALA
+651 KEDTLA
-657 YYETL
+657 YYEAL
-662 KERCSEEKTGT
+662 KERSIEESTDS
-673 LLSDELK
+673 LLLDELK

>member
-1 MAITNNVASLIPK
+1 MAITNNVASLTPK
-14 KVSELSG
+14 KVSELRS
-21 SFFIPDYQR
+21 SFFVPDYQR

-40 QLMNDI
+40 QLLNDI
-46 RESKGVYYLQPI
+46 RDSKGIYYLQPV
-58 VVCTHNHR
+58 VVCSHNHR
-66 EEDKK
+66 DEDRKE
-71 KYDYDIIDGQQRLTT
+71 YDYDVIDGQQRLTT
-86 LLIVYKGLES
+86 LLIIYKGLES
-96 IYNMLESNP
+96 IYNMMESNP

-112 KDQVECG
+112 TDQIKCS
-119 FSLSYQTRNDKT
+119 FTLSYQTRD
-131 RNDSEDFLNSI
+131 DSEDFLKSI
-142 KDKTLAEA
+142 KDKSLDEA
-150 REFADFLYMYHA
+150 KIFADFLYMYHA
-162 YQEVYTWFTENI
+162 YQEVYSWFTENKS
-174 CDIAYV
+174 DIAYI

-192 YEVNANEDKARQI
+192 YEVNADEDKARQI

-211 GKIRLTNAELIKAI
+211 GKIRLTNAELVKAI

-231 SRISDEEQNVIGQ
+231 SKISDEEQNVISQ

-280 VAKKKDKERDEFY
+280 IAKKKDKERDEFY

-307 KEEWKK
+307 KEEWEK

-347 KLYTESMDGEMTNSS
+347 KLYAESMDGEMTNSS
-362 FKASLD
+362 YKASLD

-384 LSYNDN
+384 LSYKDKS
-390 HRDVTK
+390 DVTK

-448 NWVRLHYTSL
+448 KWVSLHYASL
-458 QRYFSVR
+458 QRYLSIR
-465 KSEEATKEE
+465 KAEDASKGE
-474 ITKIE
+474 IAKIE

-486 DYLEKENIQTQSNF
+486 DYLEKENIQTQNNF

-530 KDDNSVLNNSTFDVK
+530 KYDNSVLNNSTFDVK
-545 REIVTKELTAISYI
+545 REIITKELTAISYI

-564 HVFLKKY
+564 HVFFKKY
-571 TPSDRNDLFF
+571 TPSDKNDLFF

-588 AYVNEIKKVLSDYLP
+588 AYVNEIKNVLSDYLP
-603 KLDEQVRILFNGI
+603 KLDEQVRFLFNGI
-616 TSEIDNTWNELE
+616 SSEIDNTWNELE
-628 QRAKSKKVSLVDV
+628 QRAKSKKVSLVEV

-662 KERCSEEKTGT
+662 KERGSEEKTET

>member
-1 MAITNNVASLIPK
+1 MEITNNVASLTPK
-14 KVSELSG
+14 KVSELRS

-40 QLMNDI
+40 QLLNDI
-46 RESKGVYYLQPI
+46 RDSKGVYYLQPI
-58 VVCTHNHR
+58 VVCTHNHM
-66 EEDKK
+66 EEEKK
-71 KYDYDIIDGQQRLTT
+71 EYDYDIIDGQQRLTT

-96 IYNMLESNP
+96 IYNMLDSNP

-112 KDQVECG
+112 KEQVECG
-119 FSLSYQTRNDKT
+119 FRLSYQT

-162 YQEVYTWFTENI
+162 YQEVYTWFTENRS
-174 CDIAYV
+174 DIAYI

-231 SRISDEEQNVIGQ
+231 SRISDQEQNVIGQ

-280 VAKKKDKERDEFY
+280 VSKKKDKERDEYY

-307 KEEWKK
+307 KEEWEK

-322 DWFNDNEYYHKIGYL
+322 DWFDDNEYYHKIGYL
-337 VSVGSSDTLQ
+337 VSVGPSDTLQ

-368 QKIKDTLSFE
+368 KKIKDTLSFK

-384 LSYNDN
+384 LSYNEDYS
-390 HRDVTK
+390 DVTK

-448 NWVRLHYTSL
+448 NWVRLHSSSL
-458 QRYFSVR
+458 QRYLFVR
-465 KSEEATKEE
+465 KAKDASKEE
-474 ITKIE
+474 IAKIE
-479 ALSARMH
+479 ALSTRMN
-486 DYLEKENIQTQSNF
+486 DYLEKENIQTQNNF

-545 REIVTKELTAISYI
+545 REIITKELTAISYI

-588 AYVNEIKKVLSDYLP
+588 EYVKEIKKVLGKYLP
-603 KLDEQVRILFNGI
+603 QI
-616 TSEIDNTWNELE
+616 
-628 QRAKSKKVSLVDV
+628 
-641 LKLHANDKMF
+641 
-651 KDDALA
+651 
-657 YYETL
+657 
-662 KERCSEEKTGT
+662 
-673 LLSDELK
+673 DELVLC
-680 SIISKIENYG
+680 NT

>member
-1 MAITNNVASLIPK
+1 MEITNNVASLTPK
-14 KVSELSG
+14 KVSELRS

-40 QLMNDI
+40 QLLNDI
-46 RESKGVYYLQPI
+46 RDSKGVYYLQPV
-58 VVCTHNHR
+58 VVCLHSHR
-66 EEDKK
+66 DEDRKE
-71 KYDYDIIDGQQRLTT
+71 YDFDVIDGQQRLTT
-86 LLIVYKGLES
+86 LLIIYKGLES
-96 IYNMLESNP
+96 IYYMMESNP

-112 KDQVECG
+112 KDQVECR
-119 FSLSYQTRNDKT
+119 FTLSYQTRND
-131 RNDSEDFLNSI
+131 SEKFLSSI
-142 KDKTLAEA
+142 KDKTLNEA
-150 REFADFLYMYHA
+150 RGFADYLYMYHA
-162 YQEVYTWFTENI
+162 YQEVYSWFLENKSY
-174 CDIAYV
+174 IAHI

-192 YEVNANEDKARQI
+192 YEVEADENKARQI

-231 SRISDEEQNVIGQ
+231 SRISDQEQNVIGQ
-244 QWDEIER
+244 QWDDIER

-307 KEEWKK
+307 KEEWEK

-337 VSVGSSDTLQ
+337 VSVGPSDTLQ

-368 QKIKDTLSFE
+368 KKIKDSLSFK

-384 LSYNDN
+384 LSYNEDYS
-390 HRDVTK
+390 DVSK

-448 NWVRLHYTSL
+448 NWVRLHCSSL
-458 QRYFSVR
+458 QRYLSVR
-465 KSEEATKEE
+465 KAEDASKEE
-474 ITKIE
+474 IAKIE
-479 ALSARMH
+479 ALSARMY
-486 DYLEKENIQTQSNF
+486 DYLEKENTQTQNNF

-545 REIVTKELTAISYI
+545 REIITKELTAISYI

-588 AYVNEIKKVLSDYLP
+588 EYVKEIKKVLGNYLP
-603 KLDEQVRILFNGI
+603 QIDELVHSLFMNI
-616 TSEIDNTWNELE
+616 SPEIDKTWDMLE
-628 QRAKSKKVSLVDV
+628 QATKNKKESLVMI
-641 LKLHANDKMF
+641 LNQHANDKMF
-651 KDDALA
+651 KEDPLA
-657 YYETL
+657 YYEAL
-662 KERCSEEKTGT
+662 KERSIEEGT
-673 LLSDELK
+673 DSLLLNELM
-680 SIISKIENYG
+680 SIISKIEKPWTN